1 MARCRE
7 KNMTEIGG
15 GGREREGIKTGFR
28 EWGKCAERESGESM
42 KGVFRKDCLEGMR
55 GKKRGAEW
63 VGEDEGVKEDTAEIA
78 EKQKGRQRE
87 QYRDRQGH
95 QDGKKTQRYL
105 LRWETCDRVSYGFCM
120 RAYCVCVCLRE
131 GERKR
136 LTIWAKLTCAFLRLF
151 FPFNVQH
158 HSVWVCVCACLCVCD
173 TLLLINLKLYWSVTS
188 FSVQLPLWPCSAF
201 LFHSIKCRNHFLVG
215 SPVMVYCVSLC
226 VGVTRCSKARICR
239 QDRNGKL
246 SHNSSICLGSTQ

>member
-1 MARCRE
+1 MWSCQRGGEGKPQWWARCRE

-15 GGREREGIKTGFR
+15 VGEREGIKTGFR

-120 RAYCVCVCLRE
+120 RAYCVCVCVSQRR
-131 GERKR
+131 RKKEINY
-136 LTIWAKLTCAFLRLF
+136 LSK
-151 FPFNVQH
+151 
-158 HSVWVCVCACLCVCD
+158 
-173 TLLLINLKLYWSVTS
+173 INLCFFKAF
-188 FSVQLPLWPCSAF
+188 FSL
-201 LFHSIKCRNHFLVG
+201 
-215 SPVMVYCVSLC
+215 
-226 VGVTRCSKARICR
+226 
-239 QDRNGKL
+239 
-246 SHNSSICLGSTQ
+246 